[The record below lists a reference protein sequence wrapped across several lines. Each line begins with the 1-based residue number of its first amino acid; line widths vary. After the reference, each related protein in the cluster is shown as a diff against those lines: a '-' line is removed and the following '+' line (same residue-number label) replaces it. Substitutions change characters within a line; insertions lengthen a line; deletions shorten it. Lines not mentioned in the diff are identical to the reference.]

1 MEVGVFA
8 NVNEFV
14 FVHDPTAYEPRHL
27 RWHDDTDFG
36 ALCRIP
42 TVTLTRVLLASPLA
56 NMLRVEWH
64 YGVAILFDNESGRVD
79 LTREVDCSSVKNDD
93 ACNFGMIFCREDST
107 TNLDYDISK

>member
-14 FVHDPTAYEPRHL
+14 FVHDPTAYEPRHR

-64 YGVAILFDNESGRVD
+64 YGDDPPRALLAVASVCSILRVFFFKA
-79 LTREVDCSSVKNDD
+79 RY
-93 ACNFGMIFCREDST
+93 
-107 TNLDYDISK
+107 TNNMG